1 MAIAI
6 WKCGAACAISLA
18 CISTAQAERANFY
31 TIIGPDGQMIVI
43 DRNAVSEQPKTA
55 SGDQPA
61 KRRWSLFGK
70 KSNDEKSVGA
80 AVDSTAPSVTAPAQT
95 AKNTSV
101 TPPARVQVQPN
112 LVNLPR
118 VDPPFESQSS
128 GSGKPAT
135 PDTVGQNNTVPS
147 KREADSSLGNS
158 TSIPKNGNNDNKV
171 KQSVTPATAPTVSQ
185 PVNNTNQTAAVQSGQ
200 DKDRNG
206 NPVTVI
212 DGEQYIDSEYLEQ
225 REFNL
230 EGKKR
235 FYNLPDGL
243 GGREIIEREKGVDM
257 TVFRKQTIDQPTQ
270 VVTLAKNYQRMPQ
283 AQVVELTGIQC
294 FTPKQLEKAKSM
306 SANEAVNFWP
316 RPGFEPK
323 FDFVLAKL
331 EQPINDIQV
340 LSYANTSNNPR
351 FYWPLPIF
359 LDEKGCVIEGVN
371 SFYQDTIAPTVT
383 MHQALQGYLHLP
395 SATKY
400 ILLTPLETAADLSET
415 QLTNKG
421 QVRLTPIR

>member
-43 DRNAVSEQPKTA
+43 DRNAASEQPKMA

-70 KSNDEKSVGA
+70 KSNGEKSVGA
-80 AVDSTAPSVTAPAQT
+80 AVDSAAPSVTVPVQT
-95 AKNTSV
+95 AKNSSV
-101 TPPARVQVQPN
+101 TPPSRVQVQPN

-118 VDPPFESQSS
+118 VDPPFESQLSN
-128 GSGKPAT
+128 SGKPAT

-158 TSIPKNGNNDNKV
+158 TSITQNGNNDNKV
-171 KQSVTPATAPTVSQ
+171 KQFVTPITVPTVRQ
-185 PVNNTNQTAAVQSGQ
+185 PLNNTNQTAAVQSGQ

-294 FTPKQLEKAKSM
+294 FTPKQLEKAKPM

-331 EQPINDIQV
+331 EQPINDIQL

-395 SATKY
+395 PATKY

>member
-43 DRNAVSEQPKTA
+43 DRNAASEQPAPA
-55 SGDQPA
+55 SGNQPA

-70 KSNDEKSVGA
+70 KSLDQKSA
-80 AVDSTAPSVTAPAQT
+80 AVESAQPAVNAPAQSPIT
-95 AKNTSV
+95 VVRNQPPTSA
-101 TPPARVQVQPN
+101 TTVQRPTVSREPKTN
-112 LVNLPR
+112 SGLDNP
-118 VDPPFESQSS
+118 SS
-128 GSGKPAT
+128 A
-135 PDTVGQNNTVPS
+135 GQNNEQS
-147 KREADSSLGNS
+147 KLLSRPTAIQSAVNQQPAPNTHQP
-158 TSIPKNGNNDNKV
+158 TS
-171 KQSVTPATAPTVSQ
+171 
-185 PVNNTNQTAAVQSGQ
+185 VQSAP

-212 DGEQYIDSEYLEQ
+212 DGQQYIESEYLEQ

-243 GGREIIEREKGVDM
+243 GGREVIEREKGVDM
-257 TVFRKQTIDQPTQ
+257 TVFRKQSVDRPTQ

-331 EQPINDIQV
+331 EQPINDIQL

-359 LDEKGCVIEGVN
+359 LDDKGCVIEGVN

-395 SATKY
+395 PATKY